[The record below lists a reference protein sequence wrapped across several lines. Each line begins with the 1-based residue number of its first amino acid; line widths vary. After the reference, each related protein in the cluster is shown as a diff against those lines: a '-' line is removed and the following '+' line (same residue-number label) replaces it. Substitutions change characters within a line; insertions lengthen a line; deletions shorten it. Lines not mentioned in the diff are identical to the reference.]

1 MSRGFG
7 RQQVARV
14 SSLRFGGRGTKLSCI
29 PLKEDRS
36 MAQDPV
42 KVDPGHYTVEV
53 ENDKVR
59 VLRIKY
65 GPHEK
70 SVMHGHP
77 AGVGICLTDHYGRF
91 TFPNGRS
98 EERRKKA
105 GQAFW
110 LPGEEHLPENL
121 DEAPLELILV
131 ELKDQHPAPGK
142 PVKAKPKV
150 RAKAKP
156 MLKGTAPKGK

>member
-1 MSRGFG
+1 
-7 RQQVARV
+7 
-14 SSLRFGGRGTKLSCI
+14 
-29 PLKEDRS
+29 

-42 KVDPGHYTVEV
+42 KVDSGHYKVEL

-77 AGVGICLTDHYGRF
+77 ATVGVFLTDAQFRF
-91 TFPNGRS
+91 SYPNRPT
-98 EERRKKA
+98 EEGGVKA
-105 GQAFW
+105 GQVMYFDAH
-110 LPGEEHLPENL
+110 EHLPENSG
-121 DEAPLELILV
+121 DQPFEVIAV
-131 ELKDQHPAPGK
+131 ELK
-142 PVKAKPKV
+142 AKPAAAVKRTVSV

-156 MLKGTAPKGK
+156 AARKAAKGKKARAKPAKSKKKRR

>member
-1 MSRGFG
+1 
-7 RQQVARV
+7 
-14 SSLRFGGRGTKLSCI
+14 
-29 PLKEDRS
+29 

-42 KVDPGHYTVEV
+42 KVDSGHYTVEL

-77 AGVGICLTDHYGRF
+77 ATVGIFLTDAQFRF
-91 TFPNGRS
+91 AYPNRPT
-98 EERRKKA
+98 EEGTAKA
-105 GQAFW
+105 GEIFYFDAH
-110 LPGEEHLPENL
+110 EHLPENRG
-121 DEAPLELILV
+121 DQPFEVIAV
-131 ELKDQHPAPGK
+131 ELKAK
-142 PVKAKPKV
+142 PVAAVKRTAAV

-156 MLKGTAPKGK
+156 AARKAASGKKKPAKAKPAKSKKKRR

>member
-1 MSRGFG
+1 
-7 RQQVARV
+7 
-14 SSLRFGGRGTKLSCI
+14 
-29 PLKEDRS
+29 

-42 KVDPGHYTVEV
+42 KVDSGHYKVEL

-77 AGVGICLTDHYGRF
+77 ATVGIFLTDSQFRF
-91 TFPNGRS
+91 AYPNRAT
-98 EERRKKA
+98 EEGTAKA
-105 GQAFW
+105 GQVMYFDAH
-110 LPGEEHLPENL
+110 EHLPENSG
-121 DEAPLELILV
+121 DQPFEVIAV
-131 ELKDQHPAPGK
+131 ELK
-142 PVKAKPKV
+142 AKPAAAVKRTAAV

-156 MLKGTAPKGK
+156 AARKAASGKKATAAKSKKKRR